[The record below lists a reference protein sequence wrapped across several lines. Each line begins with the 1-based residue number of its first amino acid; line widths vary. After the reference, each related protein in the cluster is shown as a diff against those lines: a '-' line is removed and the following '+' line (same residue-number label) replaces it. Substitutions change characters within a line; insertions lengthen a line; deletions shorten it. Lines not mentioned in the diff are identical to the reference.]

1 MASPSL
7 QQKHRVLFVCLG
19 NACRSPIAE
28 AIARSIANNVIEP
41 ASAGL
46 YPLGRLPE
54 ATEQILRANGYSIEG
69 LSSKPLTLEAVQL
82 ADHVVNMSGED
93 IDLHLPRNSPEAVR
107 LARKMEVWDVQDP
120 YGEDTAT
127 YQRILEHLESR
138 IVLLA
143 ARLRTGEW
151 ALKT

>member
-1 MASPSL
+1 M
-7 QQKHRVLFVCLG
+7 
-19 NACRSPIAE
+19 AE
-28 AIARSIANNVIEP
+28 AIARAIANNVIEP

-54 ATEQILRANGYSIEG
+54 ATEQVLQTNGYSIEG
-69 LSSKPLTLEAVQL
+69 LSSKPLTLEAMQL
-82 ADHVVNMSGED
+82 ADHIINMSGED
-93 IDLHLPRNSPEAVR
+93 IDLHITQNSREAIR
-107 LARKMEVWDVQDP
+107 LASKIQVWDVQDP